1 MRWLLLIPFLI
12 AVAVAPS
19 AFAQTVET
27 PDGALAQDAAEY
39 AKAFDV
45 PADEALRRLTA
56 QAESVAVTDRLA
68 ERHRARLAGIA
79 IEHRPVWRI
88 VVHLTGDTPVRP
100 EHVVLGGMV
109 VPIAFETG
117 ARATRERVIWAMTYH
132 QQQLRAAL
140 RGPPA
145 MGLDP
150 RTGELVVVLSNSS
163 EKRDALEARL
173 SRIAGVP
180 VAVRLVERTDV
191 NLADKADK
199 SDRADKGDR
208 ADTPAAPAPVEP
220 AVPVIEAGGA
230 RLEGLNPED
239 NRRYLCTTGFTIT
252 DGSRYGIA
260 TAAHCLDNLSYI
272 GPKKASVPLDYAGQ
286 WGWGYRDVQINL
298 ASGTLPPLFFS
309 DTDKK
314 VLRPVTAERT
324 RQGTRAGDFVC
335 HRGERSGYSCA
346 LVELTDFAPAG
357 DLCGGACLPTWV
369 TVAGPKCKGG
379 DSGGPVFIGSTA
391 MGILKGASYRRD
403 GGCAFYFYMSV
414 DYLPAGWSLVTAP
427 PEGWTPPPEPVV
439 EPQVATP
446 DGAGSRSTAG

>member
-1 MRWLLLIPFLI
+1 MRWSLLIPFLI
-12 AVAVAPS
+12 AVVLAPRVS
-19 AFAQTVET
+19 AQTVET
-27 PDGALAQDAAEY
+27 PEGALAQDAAEY
-39 AKAFDV
+39 ARAFDV
-45 PADEALRRLTA
+45 PADEALRRLNA
-56 QAESVAVTDRLA
+56 QSESVAVTDRLA
-68 ERHRARLAGIA
+68 DRYRARLAGIA

-100 EHVVLGGMV
+100 EHVVLGGIA
-109 VPIAFETG
+109 VPIDFETG
-117 ARATRERVIWAMTYH
+117 ARATRDRVIWAMTYH

-191 NLADKADK
+191 NLAN
-199 SDRADKGDR
+199 R
-208 ADTPAAPAPVEP
+208 ADTPAPGGPAI
-220 AVPVIEAGGA
+220 PVIEAGGA

-260 TAAHCLDNLSYI
+260 TAAHCLDNLTYI
-272 GPKKASVPLDYAGQ
+272 GSKKVSVPLDYAGQ

-298 ASGTLPPLFFS
+298 AAGSLPPLFFS
-309 DTDKK
+309 DTDKT
-314 VLRPVTAERT
+314 VLRPVTGQRT

-379 DSGGPVFIGSTA
+379 DSGGPVFTGTIA

-414 DYLPAGWSLVTAP
+414 DYLPAGWSLVIAP
-427 PEGWTPPPEPVV
+427 HEGWTPPPDPVV
-439 EPQVATP
+439 EPQVAAP
-446 DGAGSRSTAG
+446 DAAGSRGSTNG